1 MHRCPSLSS
10 HPISRIESCIPI
22 SIVLQSPFLYYFLP
36 FLLPPP
42 TFLLLV
48 ALPRTPCITI
58 ISLQLSASSAGELHF
73 CKDAPYTRWVNEP
86 DVRLLFLFLFLL
98 HMLRISFFFLFSSFF
113 EFVHLFILRRKR
125 GGRMDGC
132 WIGGNE
138 ATTTSIVS
146 EADDSIYRSC
156 VFCCICCMLFER
168 VERIRIFIFYL
179 REKII
184 FILFKRFKFWWKSN

>member
-98 HMLRISFFFLFSSFF
+98 HMLDFVFLSFFFFF
-113 EFVHLFILRRKR
+113 WICPSLYITTKTWRKNGWMLNWRKR
-125 GGRMDGC
+125 ANHYEYRKRSRWLYLSVLCILLHLLHAVRTC
-132 WIGGNE
+132 WKN
-138 ATTTSIVS
+138 
-146 EADDSIYRSC
+146 
-156 VFCCICCMLFER
+156 
-168 VERIRIFIFYL
+168 
-179 REKII
+179 
-184 FILFKRFKFWWKSN
+184 

>member
-98 HMLRISFFFLFSSFF
+98 HMLGFRFFFFFL
-113 EFVHLFILRRKR
+113 LFLNLSISLYYDENVEEEWMDVELAETSQPLR
-125 GGRMDGC
+125 
-132 WIGGNE
+132 
-138 ATTTSIVS
+138 VS
-146 EADDSIYRSC
+146 
-156 VFCCICCMLFER
+156 
-168 VERIRIFIFYL
+168 
-179 REKII
+179 
-184 FILFKRFKFWWKSN
+184 

>member
-36 FLLPPP
+36 FLLPPL

-73 CKDAPYTRWVNEP
+73 CKDAPSIRVGLTNLTFVSSFSSSSYCICW
-86 DVRLLFLFLFLL
+86 
-98 HMLRISFFFLFSSFF
+98 ISFFFLFSSFF

-138 ATTTSIVS
+138 PTTTSIVS

-184 FILFKRFKFWWKSN
+184 FILFKRFKIWWKSN